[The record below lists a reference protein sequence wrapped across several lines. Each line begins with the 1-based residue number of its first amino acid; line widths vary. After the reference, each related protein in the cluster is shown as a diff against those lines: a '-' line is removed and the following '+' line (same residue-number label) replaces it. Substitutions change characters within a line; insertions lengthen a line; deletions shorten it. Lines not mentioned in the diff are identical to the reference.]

1 MNNSKVLWLDDRAI
15 EFDVKVV
22 QLYSLSRSSPNLHKN
37 DNKLIVL
44 GYEPCFCRISV
55 RKELRGGK
63 SYQKL
68 GYVDYNLSEYIHKYQ
83 QHFESEFCA
92 NRILKEY
99 DTSSKKNQQ
108 RLDNSVLKIKIC
120 VVSGDNSGSSSGQ
133 LTLSNNNLKDISTSS
148 SESPSLR
155 QNDLKSDKLANI
167 QSQSM
172 TNTGLVNSKS
182 HTHTRN
188 LSLTSNIGSSGYVL
202 NQNQAPYGHNR
213 YFKFCSLFLLNQ
225 SA

>member
-15 EFDVKVV
+15 QFDVKVV
-22 QLYSLSRSSPNLHKN
+22 QLYSLSTSSPNLPKN
-37 DNKLIVL
+37 ESKLIVL

-99 DTSSKKNQQ
+99 DTNSKKNQQ

-120 VVSGDNSGSSSGQ
+120 IVTENGDILGSNSGQ
-133 LTLSNNNLKDISTSS
+133 LTLSDNNLKDLSTSS

-155 QNDLKSDKLANI
+155 QTDLISDKLTSV

-172 TNTGLVNSKS
+172 TNTGLINAKS

-188 LSLTSNIGSSGYVL
+188 LSLTSNIGNSGYVL

-213 YFKFCSLFLLNQ
+213 
-225 SA
+225 